1 MRARVSGLP
10 MRTIMSAIPRPLA
23 APATGEYSEFHFEG
37 RPMRLYRIPSSR
49 AYPLPLEQKA
59 AAYRRLFTALNMV

>member
-1 MRARVSGLP
+1 
-10 MRTIMSAIPRPLA
+10 
-23 APATGEYSEFHFEG
+23 
-37 RPMRLYRIPSSR
+37 MRLYRIPSSR